1 MKQTNEFLRWLG
13 NDYEVVS
20 IKTQVIG
27 NTLTTDTYTLSDGR
41 TFVVADRTLVSYDK
55 GYYMTYERK
64 DETSKV
70 IETIV
75 WNYSYKGA
83 QAPFYFNFKL
93 IKIDMKQTVLE
104 KAKEI
109 TSQEYMSLK
118 NPIFQGQT
126 RLDDNYQY
134 WMLFEDNGTL
144 YKIHNRL

>member
-1 MKQTNEFLRWLG
+1 
-13 NDYEVVS
+13 
-20 IKTQVIG
+20 
-27 NTLTTDTYTLSDGR
+27 
-41 TFVVADRTLVSYDK
+41 
-55 GYYMTYERK
+55 
-64 DETSKV
+64 
-70 IETIV
+70 
-75 WNYSYKGA
+75 
-83 QAPFYFNFKL
+83 
-93 IKIDMKQTVLE
+93 MKQTVLE